1 MGGEA
6 FAGRGLAARPA
17 PTGDLGIKVLLWERV
32 SARES
37 AATVHQDFFACSY
50 NGMTLGIAA
59 CNEEIRLADAG

>member
-17 PTGDLGIKVLLWERV
+17 PTEEPSYRGPLWERV

-37 AATVHQDFFACSY
+37 AAAIHQDFFACSY